1 MVAAVVGV
9 MRMIMRRRKMWNE
22 RRENVNDDGDDKDI
36 GD

>member
-1 MVAAVVGV
+1 MVGV